1 MSADGQPSP
10 PDLAAFAK
18 QAKSAMTKQ
27 LREAARASPG
37 ADIYEP
43 RTLWDSK
50 EKSKRTMGVRV
61 SGGASG
67 GNHEVRLDL
76 WCRASGTP
84 TAFTRSASAAP
95 DWSELPADASG
106 PVYQRGP
113 VTLVADA
120 EKGTITL
127 TYAEER
133 ETPFSASSFRMYL
146 GALFDELAGLAASTG
161 TAAAEAPPSQPAPAE
176 EGAGGPPPAAEAGAP
191 SPEPPDAD
199 EPLTAEPVDD
209 DDAPVAEILE
219 FAEVDDFD
227 EAEPAAEVSPGA
239 APESAAPG
247 TDAVEEVPPL
257 PPPPE
262 PAAPPAYASPE
273 DLLAALESGALKIH
287 ETGARTEI
295 EGHGAEVAVS
305 GEGRRKLIVVTVEGM
320 PGLDAGTIAGC
331 RMRLGDRTFS
341 AKCDDDDGLVLEKKS
356 PAPVPPPPAIREVL
370 DYAAKFLQELAP
382 KEPVA
387 PAEMPSTDVPA
398 PAPPPPPEDATPPEP
413 PPEEPSPD
421 AAPAD
426 SGIEVEEVSLDELL
440 GTSEGEAPAP
450 AEAAS
455 TESLPEPPPPKEEGE
470 AGADAPAEGPEAKAE
485 PTAADAASTESLP
498 VPPPEE
504 EGEAA
509 PDVPADGLEEKAE
522 PAAAPA
528 AEAVEEEPQQ
538 PEEVPEEPFGDYKA
552 LRWIGRDVLGVLYE
566 GKHAQTGSPA
576 AIKVIDQEHT
586 RNAKFAKDFVREG
599 WTSSKLEHQGLNRLL
614 TVGRTPQHVY
624 FYASEF
630 AEAKSARSV
639 LQSGETFPVDDSKR
653 IVRAISEALAYVH
666 ASKLYHGDVRPSYV
680 LLTADG
686 GVKLAEM
693 VVPKNPLGCVDRL
706 IQARGWGL
714 ADALRDE
721 EGEARKEM
729 EAVIRERRVV
739 CYYLAPELADPR
751 FRADGRADIYGLGAT
766 WYHMLTGS
774 PPFADLPA
782 FKLIMGEAGRSAPPE
797 DVKPDVPQGVS
808 AVIQKMMDPLPSER
822 YQSMEEVVA
831 AIDQL

>member
-1 MSADGQPSP
+1 MSADGQLIP

-18 QAKSAMTKQ
+18 HAKSAMAKQ
-27 LREAARASPG
+27 LREVARASPG

-43 RTLWDSK
+43 RTLWDHK
-50 EKSKRTMGVRV
+50 EKSKRTKGVRV

-76 WCRASGTP
+76 WCRAAGTP

-95 DWSELPADASG
+95 DWSELPGGAGG
-106 PVYQRGP
+106 PAYQRGP

-127 TYAEER
+127 TYSEER

-146 GALFDELAGLAASTG
+146 GALFDELAKLAASP
-161 TAAAEAPPSQPAPAE
+161 AADAPDHAPAETPPSQPAPAE
-176 EGAGGPPPAAEAGAP
+176 EGAGGQSPAPEAEAP
-191 SPEPPDAD
+191 SPAPPGPD

-219 FAEVDDFD
+219 FAVVDDFD
-227 EAEPAAEVSPGA
+227 EAAPAAEVSAGPDPEA
-239 APESAAPG
+239 AVPV
-247 TDAVEEVPPL
+247 TDAVEEPP

-262 PAAPPAYASPE
+262 PAAPQVYASPDE
-273 DLLAALESGALKIH
+273 LLAALESGELKIH

-295 EGHGAEVAVS
+295 EGHGAEVEIS

-341 AKCDDDDGLVLEKKS
+341 AKCVDGDGLALERKS

-370 DYAAKFLQELAP
+370 DYAAKFLRELAP
-382 KEPVA
+382 KEPEV
-387 PAEMPSTDVPA
+387 PTGPPSTDVPA
-398 PAPPPPPEDATPPEP
+398 PAPPPQPQDATSPEP
-413 PPEEPSPD
+413 PAEEPSPP

-426 SGIEVEEVSLDELL
+426 NGIEVEEVSLDDLL
-440 GTSEGEAPAP
+440 GTSESEAPEPPGAESTAP
-450 AEAAS
+450 
-455 TESLPEPPPPKEEGE
+455 LPEPPPEEDGE
-470 AGADAPAEGPEAKAE
+470 AAPDAPADGPETEAE
-485 PTAADAASTESLP
+485 PTAA
-498 VPPPEE
+498 
-504 EGEAA
+504 
-509 PDVPADGLEEKAE
+509 
-522 PAAAPA
+522 APA
-528 AEAVEEEPQQ
+528 SPASAVEAVEEEPQQ
-538 PEEVPEEPFGDYKA
+538 PEEIPEEPFGDFKA

-566 GKHAQTGSPA
+566 GAHAQTGSAA

-624 FYASEF
+624 FYVSEF
-630 AEAKSARSV
+630 AEARSARAV
-639 LQSGETFPVDDSKR
+639 LRSGETFSVDDSKR

-666 ASKLYHGDVRPSYV
+666 SSKLYHGDVRPSYV

-693 VVPKNPLGCVDRL
+693 VVPKNTLSCVDRL
-706 IQARGWGL
+706 LQGEKWGL
-714 ADALRDE
+714 ADVLRDE
-721 EGEARKEM
+721 EGEARKTM
-729 EAVIRERRVV
+729 DRIIRERRVV
-739 CYYLAPELADPR
+739 CYYLAPEFADPR

-766 WYHMLTGS
+766 WYHLLTGS

-782 FKLIMGEAGRSAPPE
+782 FKLIMGEAGEVTPPGE
-797 DVKPDVPQGVS
+797 VKPDVPQAAS
-808 AVIQKMMDPLPSER
+808 AVIQRMMCRLPSDR
-822 YQSMEEVVA
+822 YQTMEEVVA
-831 AIDQL
+831 AIDGL